1 MEQGPMSHSFLGQ
14 KSPRTL
20 ALPLVFRLV
29 QPFFSIF
36 FSFTFPFPPF
46 AIVTTGT

>member
-1 MEQGPMSHSFLGQ
+1 MSHSFLGQ

-29 QPFFSIF
+29 QPLFVFCF
-36 FSFTFPFPPF
+36 LALTFPFPPF